1 MDDIEPWQLKEKP
14 LGVYLVEAGIV
25 TLDRVD
31 TALKEQQKS
40 GKRLGEILVT
50 RGWVKQQTIDYLIE
64 KVVFPERRVAREIDD
79 NLTSFESTVGLQQ
92 KSDNSSLY
100 GVPLRK
106 LEVYFFPK
114 RVIQFLLIV
123 VLCLIVL
130 SILGQF
136 SLYYLADFPLRDSL
150 AILFNVDSEYNIPT
164 FYSSSAL
171 LVCSILMGIIAY
183 TKKIA
188 CERYV
193 NSWGALSIIFVYLSL
208 DEFNGIHEKII
219 DPLRERFHTTGFL
232 YFAWVIPGAIFGF
245 ICLLVFLRFVIA
257 LPAKT
262 RRLFLIAGT
271 VYVGGALGMELVG
284 GYYAYFNLPYFH
296 FYKDITYA
304 IITTIEETLEMLGI
318 IIFIYALLDYIASYL
333 KGVSLRINI
342 IRDKKQRQSA

>member
-1 MDDIEPWQLKEKP
+1 MIDDIEPRQLKSKP
-14 LGVYLVEAGIV
+14 LGMYLVEAGIV
-25 TLDRVD
+25 TSDQVD
-31 TALKEQQKS
+31 TALKQQQKS

-50 RGWVKQQTIDYLIE
+50 RGWVEQKTIDYLME
-64 KVVFPERRVAREIDD
+64 KVVFPERRVAREKYND
-79 NLTSFESTVGLQQ
+79 NLTSFGSTISSEQ
-92 KSDNSSLY
+92 KSYNSSLFY

-123 VLCLIVL
+123 VFCLIL
-130 SILGQF
+130 LNIFAQF
-136 SLYYLADFPLRDSL
+136 SLYYLADFPLRESL
-150 AILFNVDSEYNIPT
+150 IVLFNADFEQNVPA
-164 FYSSSAL
+164 FYSCLTL
-171 LVCSILMGIIAY
+171 LVCSILLGIIAY

-193 NSWGALSIIFVYLSL
+193 NYWRALSIIFLFLSL
-208 DEFNGIHEKII
+208 DESISIHEKFNE
-219 DPLRERFHTTGFL
+219 PLKEKLQTTGFL
-232 YFAWVIPGAIFGF
+232 YFAWVIPGAIFAF
-245 ICLLVFLRFVIA
+245 ICLLVFLRFLSA

-284 GYYAYFNLPYFH
+284 ASYAYLH
-296 FYKDITYA
+296 FAHLQYKDMTYA

-342 IRDKKQRQSA
+342 IRDKKQR